1 MASVGTLRLRLRR
14 RLTLALGSR
23 ENNLWNFGLRAFC
36 CVDEYRT
43 DARANSNC
51 GWVSGVYRRLNR
63 AVCPLAASSPLSCAQ
78 VPFALA
84 FSGCPSQAASGRL
97 SGAKVP
103 HALAWLAACPLAVS
117 AWLFATAEAVAKA
130 ARHRGCATVTRCVWR
145 VSCAGSGANLACGLA
160 RPLRQSFDCS
170 GPLHEQEFMQ
180 TERATKRSTG
190 MQPGH

>member
-1 MASVGTLRLRLRR
+1 M
-14 RLTLALGSR
+14 
-23 ENNLWNFGLRAFC
+23 RAFC

-51 GWVSGVYRRLNR
+51 GWAAGVPHGLNR
-63 AVCPLAASSPLSCAQ
+63 AVCPLAASASPSCAQ

-84 FSGCPSQAASGRL
+84 FSGCPSQAASGRF

-130 ARHRGCATVTRCVWR
+130 ARHRGYATVTWCVWR
-145 VSCAGSGANLACGLA
+145 VSCEGSGANLACGLA
-160 RPLRQSFDCS
+160 RALRQAFDCS

-190 MQPGH
+190 MQPGR